1 MIQTTR
7 LLLTIILLLLSTSI
21 VCAQENTAPE
31 PHFIGYYFTNR
42 NNEKI
47 EDLYMEDKFTFLV
60 IETSNAIG
68 EKVVLTLDDNDGEW
82 IYKNKYI
89 STNSSIR
96 FKIKDDFQKVKF
108 KIYNPKRNKHNRL
121 KEKAM

>member
-1 MIQTTR
+1 M
-7 LLLTIILLLLSTSI
+7 S
-21 VCAQENTAPE
+21 AQEKIETE
-31 PHFIGYYFTNR
+31 PQFIGYYFINR

-47 EDLYMEDKFTFLV
+47 EKVTTTDKFVFLV

-68 EKVVLTLDDNDGEW
+68 EKVTLTFDEDEGDW

-89 STNSSIR
+89 SPNSSIG
-96 FKIKDDFQKVKF
+96 FKIKGDFQKVKF
-108 KIYNPKRNKHNRL
+108 KIYNSKNKKHKRL